1 MKLTQILPLLA
12 VVLATT
18 ASAQTPGTPAAESE
32 KPELKVILTPA
43 QTEHILK
50 ELQKVEVQIGK
61 GKGGVYSAALAKF
74 REAMASPAA
83 AMSLYLDCYKLVHY
97 ERRDLKQV
105 DFKDWATKYEV
116 QLKDD
121 DVKAGFWLQVEFL
134 ALAVQ
139 AQDADTP
146 KKRAPLVAA
155 AQAFVVKE
163 ISTIQG
169 STEHS
174 ASGAVSNKGPAK
186 GQGQGQGRGQGNDA
200 PKGMRETLRQS
211 VKESEFA
218 KAYSLDDFLK
228 SDDWE
233 YTPSSIGG
241 IYSKI
246 ILPYFLA
253 EKPTEL
259 SVQWDN
265 RISAEMALHKAL
277 QSETE
282 YAEYAKD
289 AGPRL
294 LWEKYNYLV
303 NNNVGAVAALADML
317 KLIQG
322 HPAHPDATTWL
333 TDFRNLVKQVSEP
346 TGEEAGKPVGVQ

>member
-1 MKLTQILPLLA
+1 MKLTQLLPLLA
-12 VVLATT
+12 LVLAYP
-18 ASAQTPGTPAAESE
+18 ASAQTPAAEPE
-32 KPELKVILTPA
+32 KTENKVILTPA
-43 QTEHILK
+43 QTEHIMK
-50 ELQKVEVQIGK
+50 ELQKVEIQIGK

-74 REAMASPAA
+74 REGMASPAA
-83 AMSLYLDCYKLVHY
+83 AMSLYLDCYKLVHF

-121 DVKAGFWLQVEFL
+121 EIRAGLCLQVEFL

-155 AQAFVVKE
+155 VQAFLVKE
-163 ISTIQG
+163 IAAIQG
-169 STEHS
+169 TTEHS
-174 ASGAVSNKGPAK
+174 ASGAVSSKGAGK
-186 GQGQGQGRGQGNDA
+186 GQGQGRGQGNDA
-200 PKGMRETLRQS
+200 PKGMRETLRQP

-233 YTPSSIGG
+233 YTPASIGG
-241 IYSKI
+241 IYLKI

-259 SVQWDN
+259 GVQWDN
-265 RISAEMALHKAL
+265 RISAEMAMQKAIK
-277 QSETE
+277 SETE
-282 YAEYAKD
+282 FNEFYKD

-294 LWEKYNYLV
+294 LWQKYNYLV
-303 NNNVGAVAALADML
+303 NNNVGPVSALAEML
-317 KLIQG
+317 KLIQTY
-322 HPAHPDATTWL
+322 PSHPDAASWL
-333 TDFRNLVKQVSEP
+333 KEFRELIKEVSEP
-346 TGEEAGKPVGVQ
+346 AAETAPVEKPVGSQ